1 MQNKTHGES
10 HPLSQSLSHCPWAQ
24 GHRAETPPRAPCD
37 WPLLSHSPN
46 LVPQLLS
53 LKAQQALTELKADG
67 I

>member
-1 MQNKTHGES
+1 MENHI
-10 HPLSQSLSHCPWAQ
+10 HC
-24 GHRAETPPRAPCD
+24 HRACPTVPGLEDTGLSPPPRAPCD